1 MNRYD
6 KAERVR
12 QALHMW
18 AYYDKRDVKSPQ
30 LKKERGQYHN
40 QVLRQFEELIEPLF
54 ITSASGSEGGEV
66 SIFAEVRGVNPPKKR
81 K

>member
-6 KAERVR
+6 KAERIR

-54 ITSASGSEGGEV
+54 ITSAYGSEGGEG
-66 SIFAEVRGVNPPKKR
+66 SKMTEVRGLNTPKWR